1 MAGHSNN
8 VKHKTKTALNKV
20 KSSIKEKFFNIA
32 DIPSTTVKELADFI
46 QFHPDTK
53 FTKKDMLGNTYS
65 FYNLETQEY
74 KYYLE
79 TNEIKIL
86 QLDVFS
92 QDKNMVSY
100 RSYRDTYQMNTPIR
114 IP

>member
-1 MAGHSNN
+1 MAGQSNK

-20 KSSIKEKFFNIA
+20 KSSIKEKLFNIA
-32 DIPSTTVKELADFI
+32 DIQSTTVQELADFI
-46 QFHPDTK
+46 QHHPETK
-53 FTKKDMLGNTYS
+53 VTKKEMLGNTYS
-65 FYNLETQEY
+65 FYNLETQGN

-79 TNEIKIL
+79 TNTSKIL
-86 QLDVFS
+86 QLDVSS

-100 RSYRDTYQMNTPIR
+100 RSYRDSYQMHTPIR